1 MKKRVMLVIAF
12 VILTILSLATGV
24 VDVNI
29 KDLLSLDQRAW
40 FIVFNSRLPRTVAI
54 ILTATSM
61 SVSGLIMQTISKNK
75 FVSPSVVGITDSA
88 QLGILIAFVFF
99 GSLSL
104 TFKMVFSFLFAV
116 LGAFVFM
123 SILSRIKFKN
133 AIYVPLVGMMFAGII
148 GSIVSFIAYQFNLT
162 QFIQT
167 FGIGSFSSIVSG
179 NYELLYV
186 VIVPLMI
193 GFIYM
198 VQFNII
204 GVGEDFAK
212 NLGVNYQKTLM
223 VGLVVISLIT
233 ASTYVVVGSI
243 PFIGLVVPNLIS
255 LYYGD
260 NLKKTIFDVSLFG
273 SVFVLFADIFSR
285 LIIYP
290 YEIPI
295 SLTMGV
301 IGSVVFLFLIY
312 RRVNHA

>member
-1 MKKRVMLVIAF
+1 
-12 VILTILSLATGV
+12 
-24 VDVNI
+24 
-29 KDLLSLDQRAW
+29 
-40 FIVFNSRLPRTVAI
+40 
-54 ILTATSM
+54 
-61 SVSGLIMQTISKNK
+61 
-75 FVSPSVVGITDSA
+75 
-88 QLGILIAFVFF
+88 
-99 GSLSL
+99 
-104 TFKMVFSFLFAV
+104 
-116 LGAFVFM
+116 
-123 SILSRIKFKN
+123 
-133 AIYVPLVGMMFAGII
+133 
-148 GSIVSFIAYQFNLT
+148 
-162 QFIQT
+162 
-167 FGIGSFSSIVSG
+167 
-179 NYELLYV
+179 
-186 VIVPLMI
+186 
-193 GFIYM
+193 M